1 MSGRPDPADKA
12 TDDPKSS
19 SAAVPEAASSAVWD
33 QVPPR
38 RVNTYTAPATP
49 FSEDVPTRAVLPPA
63 DKATE
68 DPNPPFTVAEPVS
81 SAC

>member
-1 MSGRPDPADKA
+1 
-12 TDDPKSS
+12 
-19 SAAVPEAASSAVWD
+19 
-33 QVPPR
+33 
-38 RVNTYTAPATP
+38 
-49 FSEDVPTRAVLPPA
+49 VLPPA